1 MQQGKFTFS
10 KYFRSIYPEGYIPPV
25 HLTIEG
31 EFVGNLLKKGYLVKD
46 IKMKKVVMITG
57 YAARANVPL
66 EEREKLQKK
75 IKQS

>member
-10 KYFRSIYPEGYIPPV
+10 KHFRSVYPEDYIPPA

-31 EFVGNLLKKGYLVKD
+31 EFVDNLLKKGYLVKD

-57 YAARANVPL
+57 YAARANIPL
-66 EEREKLQKK
+66 KERQKLQKK